1 VYILRELII
10 FLFIFLPLSVFSQS
24 GEPVVGENRGTDTQS
39 VEDPNYF
46 NFLSQK
52 ISEDMYRLNSGNL
65 QEGEVDCVIANLSDT
80 FKEFGILWDD
90 VRKVNAKLVDRIF
103 NNFDKFLNYAKHF
116 SPKTNDPNLVAT
128 NFYLFKAF
136 VDILTDN
143 EEEETI
149 IDRETMQLVW
159 GVFQGPPFNVPAIS
173 GVDEIISQIDKLE
186 VSKKKKGKH
195 KGAKQLIIH
204 GRDGD
209 DIRVG
214 GEHFSEQGLADFPV
228 NLLIEDEAEVVFYES
243 EFAVSRSG
251 KKTSRDKKVIDY
263 IEDAN
268 PSYSDYNFNENTKDQ
283 MISFVKDKKYDNRY
297 PPFYF
302 EAEGIELE
310 AKDDASLDLGGVDV
324 GFLGSLTNLEVNG
337 GVLLPGNFSEVPG
350 QRVNSFVG
358 QISTTGLIGFVSFT
372 GSF

>member
-1 VYILRELII
+1 
-10 FLFIFLPLSVFSQS
+10 
-24 GEPVVGENRGTDTQS
+24 
-39 VEDPNYF
+39 
-46 NFLSQK
+46 
-52 ISEDMYRLNSGNL
+52 M
-65 QEGEVDCVIANLSDT
+65 
-80 FKEFGILWDD
+80 
-90 VRKVNAKLVDRIF
+90 VDRIF

-116 SPKTNDPNLVAT
+116 SPDTNDPNLVAT

-143 EEEETI
+143 EDGETI

-159 GVFQGPPFNVPAIS
+159 GVFQGPPFNVPPVP
-173 GVDEIISQIDKLE
+173 GVDAIISQIDKLE

-204 GRDGD
+204 GKDGK

-214 GEHFSEQGLADFPV
+214 GELFSEQGLADFPI

-243 EFAVSRSG
+243 EFAVSRNRSS
-251 KKTSRDKKVIDY
+251 SRDKKIISY
-263 IEDAN
+263 IKDAN
-268 PSYSDYNFNENTKDQ
+268 PSYSDYNFNEVAKAQ
-283 MISFVKDKKYDNRY
+283 MISFVKDKKYDKKY

-310 AKDDASLDLGGVDV
+310 AKDDASLDLGGIDV
-324 GFLGSLTNLEVNG
+324 GFLGGLTNIEVNG
-337 GVLLPGNFSEVPG
+337 GVLLPGNIPDEPG

-358 QISTTGLIGFVSFT
+358 QISTTGLIGFISFT